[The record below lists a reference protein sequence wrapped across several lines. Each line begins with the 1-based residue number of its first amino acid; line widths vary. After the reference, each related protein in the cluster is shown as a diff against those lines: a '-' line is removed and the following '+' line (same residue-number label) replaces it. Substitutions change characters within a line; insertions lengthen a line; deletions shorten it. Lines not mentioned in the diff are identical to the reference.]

1 MLGAGGIEILR
12 YSSITVVDPRGG
24 REMSTE
30 ASNRA
35 AAALLTLLCFLAA
48 CVTDPFTGERKISKT
63 AAGAL
68 IGAAGGAAIGA
79 LAGRDRAKGALI
91 GAGAGALAGGAV
103 GAYMDVQE
111 AKLRERL
118 RGTGVSVTRTGDNLI
133 LNMPG
138 NVTFATD
145 RADIRPTFYEIL
157 NSVALVLKEY
167 DKTIIEVMGHTDS
180 TGSETHNQGL
190 SERRAASV
198 GRYLVSQGVDSRR
211 VLTQG
216 FGERYPMASNETA
229 EGRQQN
235 RRVELRLVPLTRS

>member
-1 MLGAGGIEILR
+1 
-12 YSSITVVDPRGG
+12 
-24 REMSTE
+24 MSTNV
-30 ASNRA
+30 SNRA
-35 AAALLTLLCFLAA
+35 IATLVTLLCFVAA
-48 CVTDPFTGERKISKT
+48 CTTNPYTGEQQISKT
-63 AAGAL
+63 AAGAA

-79 LAGRDRAKGALI
+79 LAGRNRAKGALI

-118 RGTGVSVTRTGDNLI
+118 RGTGVSVTRAGDNLI

-138 NVTFATD
+138 NVTFDTD
-145 RADIRPTFYEIL
+145 RAEIRPAVYEVL
-157 NSVALVLKEY
+157 NSVTLVLKEY
-167 DKTIIEVMGHTDS
+167 NKTIIEVMGHTDS
-180 TGSETHNQGL
+180 TGSDAYNQSL

-198 GRYLVSQGVDSRR
+198 GGYLVAQGIDSRR

-216 FGERYPMASNETA
+216 FGKRFPIASNDTA

-235 RRVELRLVPLTRS
+235 RRVELRLVPLTAS